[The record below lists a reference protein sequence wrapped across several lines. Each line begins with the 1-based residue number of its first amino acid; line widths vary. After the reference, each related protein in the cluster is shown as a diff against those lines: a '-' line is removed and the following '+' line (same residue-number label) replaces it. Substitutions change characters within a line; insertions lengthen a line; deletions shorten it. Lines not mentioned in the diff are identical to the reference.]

1 MSDNHPLLKVNDF
14 IGIRPFTCMIM
25 ESLFFYLFIIII
37 IIIITLIFIVNFSF
51 VVLPNV
57 LLLCSSSSQT

>member
-37 IIIITLIFIVNFSF
+37 IIITLIFIVNFSF
-51 VVLPNV
+51 AVLPNV